1 MNHEEVEDQVIKRI
15 RRFRG
20 QNQIRKAAIN
30 VLVKM
35 ESNSNVTI
43 SHLRDQFEAIDSD
56 KTGMIDAKKLM
67 QVMDANYTEEEVN
80 KIIDEIDMSGSHMI
94 NYTEF
99 VAATIRAKDFIGGEK
114 GEAKLNQIFRQFDAD
129 NSGSVN
135 LLDVKLAMEKIGKSV
150 DENEVKRSI
159 SKYGKNSDGEL
170 DRKEFESMFLADL
183 SPLEAKPSILE
194 TNSPL

>member
-56 KTGMIDAKKLM
+56 KTGIIDAKKLM
-67 QVMDANYTEEEVN
+67 
-80 KIIDEIDMSGSHMI
+80 
-94 NYTEF
+94 
-99 VAATIRAKDFIGGEK
+99 
-114 GEAKLNQIFRQFDAD
+114 
-129 NSGSVN
+129 
-135 LLDVKLAMEKIGKSV
+135 
-150 DENEVKRSI
+150 
-159 SKYGKNSDGEL
+159 
-170 DRKEFESMFLADL
+170 
-183 SPLEAKPSILE
+183 
-194 TNSPL
+194 